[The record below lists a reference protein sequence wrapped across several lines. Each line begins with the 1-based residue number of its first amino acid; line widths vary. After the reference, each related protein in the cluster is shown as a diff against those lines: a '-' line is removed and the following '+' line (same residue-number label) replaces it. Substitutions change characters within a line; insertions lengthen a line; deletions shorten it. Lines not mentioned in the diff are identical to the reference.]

1 MERQSSLLLVA
12 ESGIFSIVM
21 KIIKHYPIICFR
33 IYQMFSNWRED
44 RTKDRNL
51 LSPHC
56 SNKYI
61 QITVVLEMFSSFLLK
76 PIISSWKRKLFNYET
91 RFTLV
96 THVKRRR
103 FLTLILLL

>member
-1 MERQSSLLLVA
+1 MERQSSLLLGA
-12 ESGIFSIVM
+12 ESGIFSVVM

-76 PIISSWKRKLFNYET
+76 PIISSWKGKLFNYET
-91 RFTLV
+91 KFTLSNPCK
-96 THVKRRR
+96 T
-103 FLTLILLL
+103 